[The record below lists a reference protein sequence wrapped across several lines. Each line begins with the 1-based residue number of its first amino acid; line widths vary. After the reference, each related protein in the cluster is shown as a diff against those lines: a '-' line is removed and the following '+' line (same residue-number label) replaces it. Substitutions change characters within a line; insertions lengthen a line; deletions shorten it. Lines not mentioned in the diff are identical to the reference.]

1 MVLPR
6 IPVFRTSAILLLLL
20 SLAFS
25 SNAFA
30 NNVTVGCA
38 GATGTFD
45 FSTLQSALDAL
56 HAVSNRN
63 HQVTVSGTCS
73 EVVTV
78 FDFENL
84 RIIGTPGATLDDPG
98 PSVPGNTLLAII
110 LSKNVFVQGL
120 TLDGLGLQGRT
131 MSIIVDSSSVNFD
144 QCIFQNASAGIFLPH
159 GSTVNVSE
167 STIQNNNLGIRVS
180 GSVMTMGAPG
190 GGLAQS
196 YLQNNGT
203 GIQVDENAQM
213 NVYTTTTIQNNSGVG
228 VNVTGG
234 RLRLCCA
241 GNIQILNNRRGI
253 AVNYGSVD
261 MIGPVLIQGN
271 TISALLL
278 VGSQASI
285 GGGQTIQQNGTD
297 GRLNGGIIARG
308 NSHLDLFS
316 SQVTNNHGGGVVLRD
331 NSSARILDNTITG
344 NSGGGVTLLILSSAV
359 ISGMITGNSG
369 VDLSC
374 SPDSFA
380 YGDNSQVGKQ
390 FCSRFN
396 VEPIEGPNP

>member
-1 MVLPR
+1 MSLPR
-6 IPVFRTSAILLLLL
+6 ISVFRLSPIVFSLLAI
-20 SLAFS
+20 AFTP
-25 SNAFA
+25 NAFA

-38 GATGTFD
+38 GSTGSFD

-56 HAVSNRN
+56 HTISNRN
-63 HQVTVSGTCS
+63 HQVTVSGTCT
-73 EVVTV
+73 EAVTV

-84 RIIGTPGATLDDPG
+84 RIIGTSGATLADPG
-98 PSVPGNTLLAII
+98 PSAPGDPNTVFAVI

-120 TLDGLGLQGRT
+120 TFNGAGPQGRT
-131 MSIIVDSSSVNFD
+131 LSIISDSIGVGFD
-144 QCIFQNASAGIFLPH
+144 QCMFQNASAGIFLPR

-167 STIQNNNLGIRVS
+167 STIQNNNLGVRVS
-180 GSVMTMGAPG
+180 GSVMSIGAPG
-190 GGLAQS
+190 GGPAQS
-196 YLQNNGT
+196 YIQSNRT

-213 NVYTTTTIQNNSGVG
+213 DVYTTTTIQNNSGVG

-271 TISALLL
+271 SISGVLL

-285 GGGQTIQQNGTD
+285 GGGQTIQQNGS
-297 GRLNGGIIARG
+297 GVVVRG

-316 SQVTNNHGGGVVLRD
+316 SQIANNQGVGVVLRD
-331 NSSARILDNTITG
+331 NATARILDNTITG
-344 NSGGGVTLLILSSAV
+344 NSGGGVTLLILSSAAV
-359 ISGMITGNSG
+359 TGTITGNG
-369 VDLSC
+369 GTDLSC

-380 YGDNSQVGKQ
+380 YGDDSQIGKK

-396 VEPIEGPNP
+396 IEPVEGPNP